1 MQELLPDTLKRLWQA
16 VDEKKMVA
24 EEFHREQAR
33 LLDEYRGIWN
43 QALLFGGAG
52 DIRKSVVSELASYLG
67 IGNLEEVQR
76 RCLHALSAIKGEWH
90 ERVDTVSKQCVE
102 EFYNQSQAMLYELM
116 WWHTLDEDLSPLAYV
131 VALQFARQH
140 DCHSYLD
147 FGSGVGSGGILFAR
161 HGFQV
166 TMADISSPA
175 LDFSRWRFA
184 ERVLNAHLVDLK
196 TSNLPSEAF
205 DMVTAM
211 DVFEHLVNP
220 VETVRE
226 LWRVL
231 KKGGFLFGRFHAEHD
246 DDRPHHV
253 TLDFDPTF
261 RELEKLGFVKTWQ
274 DQWLW
279 GHEVYQRSSS

>member
-16 VDEKKMVA
+16 VNEKRMAV

-43 QALLFGGAG
+43 RALMFGGAA
-52 DIRKSVVSELASYLG
+52 DMRESVVSELASYLG
-67 IGNLEEVQR
+67 IGDLEEVRR
-76 RCLHALSAIKGEWH
+76 RCLHALSAVKGEWH
-90 ERVDTVSKQCVE
+90 EKVETVSKHCIE
-102 EFYNQSQAMLYELM
+102 EFYNQSRAMLFELM
-116 WWHTLDEDLSPLAYV
+116 WWHALDEDLSPLAYV
-131 VALQFARQH
+131 VALHFARQH
-140 DCHSYLD
+140 ECHSCLD

-166 TMADISSPA
+166 TLADVSTLA
-175 LDFSRWRFA
+175 LDFTRWRFTK
-184 ERVLNAHLVDLK
+184 RVLDARLVDLK
-196 TSNLPSEAF
+196 TSKLPSGAF

-220 VETVRE
+220 VETVQE
-226 LWRVL
+226 LCRVL

-261 RELEKLGFVKTWQ
+261 REMEALGFVKVWQ
-274 DQWLW
+274 DEWLW
-279 GHEVYQRSSS
+279 GHEVYRKSPS